1 MKSVQETNHQ
11 EIQKQFED
19 LFRDLIADSV
29 ESEDWQQAD
38 IVFREGKVTDDFHD
52 VEFLMASHQN
62 GSSLLYSSPQN
73 GSSLYSVISGESRVS
88 FSIRKP

>member
-38 IVFREGKVTDDFHD
+38 IVFRDGRATDDFQD
-52 VEFLMASHQN
+52 VEFLMANHQN